1 MPMLFRTTV
10 LATRSVIPLTTVHSQ
25 IHTSASKLSPKSLKS
40 LYKRV
45 GIYKDKDDLVE
56 ELVTNAVHVDT
67 KRTGI
72 IALNKPS
79 FLPVRKA
86 DDSQYSIEEILPRLA
101 EAFGVKELH
110 YVRAPERYVMSFKF
124 WLLDL
129 ISGLIFLVEF
139 PFAMGPAKN

>member
-1 MPMLFRTTV
+1 MLFRTTV

-25 IHTSASKLSPKSLKS
+25 IHTSTSKLSPKSLKS

-45 GIYKDKDDLVE
+45 GIYKDKDDLVTD
-56 ELVTNAVHVDT
+56 LVTNAVHVDT

-86 DDSQYSIEEILPRLA
+86 DDSPYSIEEILPRLA

-124 WLLDL
+124 GISDL
-129 ISGLIFLVEF
+129 TSGLVFFLECSF
-139 PFAMGPAKN
+139 GLGPAKN